1 MTLAIGSRPVRNM
14 ASFAG
19 MVALAALAVLF
30 AQHLAIPSNAMS
42 PDQASVLHP
51 RLNQAPVVDQQVTA
65 SDRVAIVSAWHTSL
79 NNGDIDGSVAAF
91 ADNAVFVGAARANAT
106 CTQSTPCT
114 DVTGIRQQ
122 LQNNVIGTHS
132 CFALR
137 NLDVSGAVVTGQ
149 RQVVNDV
156 TRRNG
161 VAGDIENFIAVM
173 PADKITFFANVKN
186 IGDPETARDLAISAG
201 TQPAGEPI
209 PATPCGT

>member
-1 MTLAIGSRPVRNM
+1 
-14 ASFAG
+14 
-19 MVALAALAVLF
+19 MVVLAALGVLF

-42 PDQASVLHP
+42 QDQASALHTGM
-51 RLNQAPVVDQQVTA
+51 NQPPVVGQQVTP
-65 SDRVAIVSAWHTSL
+65 SDRVAIVNAWHTSL
-79 NNGDIDGSVAAF
+79 NNGDVDASVAAF

-106 CTQSTPCT
+106 CTQSAPCT

-161 VAGDIENFIAVM
+161 VAGDLENFIALI
-173 PADKITFFANVKN
+173 PAGKITFFANLKN
-186 IGDPETARDLAISAG
+186 AGDTETARDLAISAG
-201 TQPAGEPI
+201 TQTAGDPI
-209 PATPCGT
+209 PLTACPTF